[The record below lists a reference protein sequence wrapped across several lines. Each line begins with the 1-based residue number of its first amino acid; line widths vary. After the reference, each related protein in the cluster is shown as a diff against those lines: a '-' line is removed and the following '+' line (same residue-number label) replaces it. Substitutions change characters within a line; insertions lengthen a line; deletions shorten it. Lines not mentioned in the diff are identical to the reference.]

1 MRGKGEKKK
10 EKERSGGKMRVRK
23 LRHESRCVERREQE
37 RRRGAE
43 TRGVGGEKNKRRKVA
58 MLKEEALCHVNMW
71 QKGGQKTLGF
81 EERK

>member
-10 EKERSGGKMRVRK
+10 EKERLGGKMRVRK

-43 TRGVGGEKNKRRKVA
+43 TRGGEKKVR
-58 MLKEEALCHVNMW
+58 EGRWRC
-71 QKGGQKTLGF
+71 
-81 EERK
+81 

>member
-43 TRGVGGEKNKRRKVA
+43 TRGGRK
-58 MLKEEALCHVNMW
+58 K
-71 QKGGQKTLGF
+71 
-81 EERK
+81 